1 MTKNELSERVKTFR
15 SKVEAA
21 AQTISDEN
29 VESCVALFPHWEA
42 DGDYSVGYRV
52 QHNGIV
58 YKCLQAHAAQ
68 ESWSPE
74 SAPSLWAKV
83 LAGIEDAIA
92 EWERPDSTNTYMK
105 GDKVSFNG
113 KIYESTID
121 YNSHSPTEYPAG
133 WKEV

>member
-15 SKVEAA
+15 SKVEVA

-29 VESCVALFPHWEA
+29 VERCVALFPHWEA

-68 ESWSPE
+68 EGWNPE

-83 LAGIEDAIA
+83 LAGIEDIIA
-92 EWERPDSTNTYMK
+92 EWEQPDSTNPYMT
-105 GDKVSFNG
+105 GDRVTFNG
-113 KIYESTID
+113 KTYESVID
-121 YNSHSPTEYPAG
+121 NNTWSPSAYPAG

>member
-1 MTKNELSERVKTFR
+1 MTKNELSERVKSFR
-15 SKVEAA
+15 SKVEVA

-52 QHNGIV
+52 QYNGVV

-68 ESWSPE
+68 ESWDPE

-83 LAGIEDAIA
+83 LAGIEDIIA
-92 EWERPDSTNTYMK
+92 EWVQPDSTNPYMT
-105 GDKVSFNG
+105 GDKVTFNG
-113 KIYESTID
+113 KTYESTVD
-121 YNSHSPTEYPAG
+121 NNVWSPATYG
-133 WKEV
+133 WREV